1 MTAHRWIALLAAIFA
16 CGAVACSPS
25 RVGTMAKP
33 IVLEISPAQSQPFSL
48 TASQYNALTLE
59 QVQWQE
65 VDAGGRAVE
74 GHTVNSGG
82 KATSK
87 PGADFEVNTCEGSIE
102 FIKVDSLG
110 LPWLIGAR
118 SEADRAIT
126 HFDGPLALAPEQ
138 MNPEVPFESECK
150 MRIDWIDGSERER
163 GRGKRSAV
171 LVGPVRVRTPWGAF
185 DAMELKTTFEAD
197 LRMARAVHRSSI
209 WFSEST
215 GPLAQEWSE
224 EVRVL
229 GMTIAN
235 KGARYVRIAPTING
249 SDRAGIP

>member
-1 MTAHRWIALLAAIFA
+1 MTNCTRIALLGAIITG
-16 CGAVACSPS
+16 GAVACSPS
-25 RVGTMAKP
+25 RVDAAAKP

-48 TASQYNALTLE
+48 TASQYKALTLE

-74 GHTVNSGG
+74 GRTINSGG

-102 FIKVDSLG
+102 FIKIDSLG
-110 LPWLIGAR
+110 LPWLIEAR
-118 SEADRAIT
+118 SESDRAIT

-138 MNPEVPFESECK
+138 MSPEVPFESVCK
-150 MRIDWIDGSERER
+150 MRIDWTDGSERER

-171 LVGPVRVRTPWGAF
+171 LEGPFRVRTPWGAF

-209 WFSEST
+209 WFGEST
-215 GPLAQEWSE
+215 GPLAQEWHE

-229 GMTIAN
+229 GVTITN
-235 KGARYVRIAPTING
+235 KGARYVRAAPANVG
-249 SDRAGIP
+249 SDGAAVP